1 MEKKKT
7 QMALIVAL
15 LETDKGVN
23 KKRDIT
29 TRKIVDKSKKGGLYL
44 LEKFQKIPQEQT

>member
-7 QMALIVAL
+7 QVALIGAL
-15 LETDKGVN
+15 LEIDKGAN

-29 TRKIVDKSKKGGLYL
+29 IRKIVDKSKKGG
-44 LEKFQKIPQEQT
+44 